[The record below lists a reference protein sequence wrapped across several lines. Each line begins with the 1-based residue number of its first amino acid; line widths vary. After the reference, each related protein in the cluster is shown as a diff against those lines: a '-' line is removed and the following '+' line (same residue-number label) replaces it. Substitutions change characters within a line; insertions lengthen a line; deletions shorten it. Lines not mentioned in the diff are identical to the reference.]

1 MITEKVKFRFK
12 ILFNFPRFRFFES
25 WIENKCILCELKRTY
40 KKTGICPKC
49 GKRCRNVLD
58 RIKRSVRDLDVGGIK
73 CFIEFIEF
81 KISCDCGY
89 SGMELLDF
97 CNKHS
102 RHTKRFEEKVAI
114 FCRAMTVKDVAKEFE
129 LSWQTVKD
137 IDKREMRKYVVP
149 LSLVY
154 PEKIGIDEIAY
165 EKGHKYLTVVR
176 DIDLGKVIWV
186 GEGRKKES
194 LDKFFSELG
203 KERSRRIKV
212 VVMDMWDPYI
222 KSVKEHTNADIV
234 FDKFHVAK
242 KVNEA
247 LDKIRKKEFAN
258 ASNEERKK
266 MKKKRFLILT
276 RNERLDPEK
285 KEKLDDLMKKNMN
298 LYSAYLLKEQAL
310 SILDE
315 KDKTEAIKRFGVW
328 FKNVVESG
336 FEEFKSVVNMVIR
349 YWYGIMNYFKHQVTN
364 AASEGF
370 NNKINVIKRKAFGYR
385 DLEYF
390 KLKILQSCGTFFPK
404 IQ

>member
-1 MITEKVKFRFK
+1 MTEERIKFRFK
-12 ILFNFPRFRFFES
+12 ILFSFAGFRFFES
-25 WIENKCILCELKRTY
+25 FIEDEVIVCELKRAW
-40 KKTGICPKC
+40 KKTGICPDC
-49 GKRCRNVLD
+49 GTRCRTILD
-58 RIKRSVRDLDVGGIK
+58 RVNRRVRDFDIGKTK
-73 CFIEFIEF
+73 CFIDFVTF
-81 KISCDCGY
+81 KISCRCGY
-89 SGMELLDF
+89 TGMELLDF
-97 CNKHS
+97 CNKYS
-102 RHTKRFEEKVAI
+102 RHTKRFEERVAI
-114 FCRAMTVKDVAKEFE
+114 FCRAMTVKDVAKEFD

-149 LSLVY
+149 LNQVY
-154 PEKIGIDEIAY
+154 PKRMGIDEIAY
-165 EKGHKYLTVVR
+165 EKGHKYLTIVR
-176 DIDLGKVIWV
+176 DLDLGKVIWV

-194 LDKFFSELG
+194 LDKFFTELG
-203 KERSRRIKV
+203 KERSRAIKV

-222 KSVKEHTNADIV
+222 ASVKEHTNADIV

-247 LDKIRKKEFAN
+247 LDKIRKKEFAK
-258 ASNEERKK
+258 ASKEERKR

-285 KEKLDDLMKKNMN
+285 KEKLNELMEKNQN
-298 LYSAYLLKEQAL
+298 LYSAYLLKEQVL

-315 KDKTEAIKRFGVW
+315 KNKIEAIKRFGVW
-328 FKNVVESG
+328 FNNVVKSG
-336 FEEFKSVVNMVIR
+336 FEEFKSVVNMVKH